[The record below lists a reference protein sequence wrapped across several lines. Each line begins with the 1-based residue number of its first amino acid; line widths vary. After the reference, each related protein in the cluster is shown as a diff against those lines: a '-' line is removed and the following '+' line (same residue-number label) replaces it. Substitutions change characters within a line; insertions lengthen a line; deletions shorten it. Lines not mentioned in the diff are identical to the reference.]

1 LIDRLFGFLVQSGAQ
16 CTMTSPTTKNVRLTI
31 SVTPEVHETFK
42 RFSTAAGM
50 SISKAMG
57 EWLGDTIEGAQ
68 FITTKME
75 QARATPKLVMREMH
89 AYALGM
95 VDETGA
101 LMDQLKKDGAARRAG
116 DASASLERRDATI
129 PPSGNTGGKGTKVKP
144 KAGGKRV

>member
-1 LIDRLFGFLVQSGAQ
+1 
-16 CTMTSPTTKNVRLTI
+16 MTSPTTKNVRLTI
-31 SVTPEVHETFK
+31 SITPEVHETFK
-42 RFSTAAGM
+42 RFAAAAGM

-95 VDETGA
+95 ADETGA
-101 LMDQLKKDGAARRAG
+101 MMEKLKQEGVARRAG
-116 DASASLERRDATI
+116 DAKASPERLDATI

-144 KAGGKRV
+144 KVGGKRV